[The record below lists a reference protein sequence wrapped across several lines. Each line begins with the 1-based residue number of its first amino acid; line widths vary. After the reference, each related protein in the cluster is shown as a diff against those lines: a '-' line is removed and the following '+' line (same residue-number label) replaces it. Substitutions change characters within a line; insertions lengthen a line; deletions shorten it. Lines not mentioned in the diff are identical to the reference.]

1 MLEDVEAG
9 EDAKIVSWMP
19 SGNAFKVHDTQ
30 AFAQKIIPKWFKQ
43 KCYKSFLRQLHL
55 YGFQRVSD
63 GPERGK
69 TTKTSLVLGC
79 PLRLLQTFS
88 GFARAGSPHDSAFV
102 KLPRDDFLKGGQ
114 ENGALSVCS
123 AERRIAYVSKSIF
136 LTYQVEE
143 SNRVA
148 RV

>member
-79 PLRLLQTFS
+79 PPLLQAFS
-88 GFARAGSPHDSAFV
+88 GFAHGVSPHDSTFV
-102 KLPRDDFLKGGQ
+102 KLPRDDLLKGW
-114 ENGALSVCS
+114 ARKRSV
-123 AERRIAYVSKSIF
+123 ERVF
-136 LTYQVEE
+136 GGM
-143 SNRVA
+143 
-148 RV
+148 

>member
-69 TTKTSLVLGC
+69 TTNIVGVGLSSVVADVFRVC
-79 PLRLLQTFS
+79 PCRFAARLHF
-88 GFARAGSPHDSAFV
+88 R
-102 KLPRDDFLKGGQ
+102 
-114 ENGALSVCS
+114 E
-123 AERRIAYVSKSIF
+123 IA
-136 LTYQVEE
+136 T
-143 SNRVA
+143 
-148 RV
+148 